1 MASSFATRFSVAAD
15 VEVMWHHLGATNLGT
30 ELGAKI
36 CGTEFGAVDLNCCV
50 KKIWLTNYINKS
62 TL

>member
-1 MASSFATRFSVAAD
+1 MALSFAARFSVAAD

-50 KKIWLTNYINKS
+50 PKKKLAY
-62 TL
+62 